1 MCKHPSNYMRYLT
14 YQELSNIFSDLGN
27 NFVLRLRLEVVVVVE
42 DLDYFELCVVV
53 SLELQPFS
61 QPSLPNIPVCSPCN

>member
-27 NFVLRLRLEVVVVVE
+27 NFVPRLRVEVVFFVVE
-42 DLDYFELCVVV
+42 DLDYFELFV